1 MDGTNAKTLKSRRAN
16 GRDLRY
22 TGFRPLARSQTP
34 KSAAPRATDPKT
46 TRLRLVALPRA
57 VYTKAMSVEE
67 IEAAIS
73 ELSPDELAQLADWFR
88 ELQAK
93 VWDQQLEA
101 DVKAGKLDRLA
112 RQAKE
117 DFAGGKCTP
126 L

>member
-1 MDGTNAKTLKSRRAN
+1 
-16 GRDLRY
+16 
-22 TGFRPLARSQTP
+22 
-34 KSAAPRATDPKT
+34 
-46 TRLRLVALPRA
+46 
-57 VYTKAMSVEE
+57 MSVEE

-101 DVKAGKLDRLA
+101 DVKAGKLDRLP